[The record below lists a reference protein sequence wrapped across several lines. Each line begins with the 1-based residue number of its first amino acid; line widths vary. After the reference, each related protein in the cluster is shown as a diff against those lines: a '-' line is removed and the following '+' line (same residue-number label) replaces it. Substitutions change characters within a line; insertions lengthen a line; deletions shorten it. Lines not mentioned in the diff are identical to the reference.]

1 MSEKALDYAAV
12 GLMGAAATAY
22 LAVIYAMLP

>member
-1 MSEKALDYAAV
+1 MRDKALDYAAV

-22 LAVIYAMLP
+22 MAVFYAMLP